1 MKVRNINPLAD
12 GRIDCEINLRGEWI
26 TYTTSPHD
34 PDTRGQKIHTI
45 VSALHAG
52 EEVPHVGDDVLQP
65 PTAEEILRRARVA
78 QVIDKAIF
86 ARMLRQ
92 VDLWAPFKAALAEA
106 GEDAQED
113 WDLASSVSRM
123 DPVFVTILS
132 GLGLTPEQIDL
143 VFGIRLTAE

>member
-12 GRIDCEINLRGEWI
+12 GRIDCEIDLRGEWMA
-26 TYTTSPHD
+26 YTASPSD
-34 PDTRGQKIHTI
+34 PDTRGQKIYAI
-45 VSALHAG
+45 VAAIHAG
-52 EEVPHVGDDVLQP
+52 EDVPNVGDEVLQP

-113 WDLASSVSRM
+113 WDLASSVSRL
-123 DPVFVTILS
+123 DPVFVPILS